1 MKFRILAV
9 TVFAAGMALAS
20 ATAAPAA
27 SPGPLGPVSVVGEGP
42 LAVPNELPG
51 PAGATTQ
58 SVTGSGPIGPAG
70 SPVESTPVT
79 GQEAPMFDGGSLTML
94 YGRTGAQMLSVLLQ
108 SKEGGLVVVDGGWE
122 GDADTLLDAIRAR
135 GGRVHAWLITHPDF
149 DHAGALYNII
159 DRQDPGIVIDH
170 IYACLTDTGW
180 YYQVAPDGA
189 PFVDMF
195 RQRLARLPEGTVSEY
210 LPANLLIS
218 SPGIGI
224 KVLNNAIFGADDAV
238 NNSSVVYRVTMNGIR
253 ILFLGDLAR
262 YGGSRLLQDVPPEEL
277 RADIVQ
283 MAHHG
288 QNGVEED
295 VYRAIGA
302 SVCLWPTPQWL
313 WDNDGGSGT
322 GSGSWRTLETRA
334 WIRKLGI
341 TRNYVMKDGDIILR

>member
-108 SKEGGLVVVDGGWE
+108 SKEGGLVV
-122 GDADTLLDAIRAR
+122 
-135 GGRVHAWLITHPDF
+135 ITHPDF

-180 YYQVAPDGA
+180 YYQVASDGA

-224 KVLNNAIFGADDAV
+224 KVLNNAIFSADDAI

-322 GSGSWRTLETRA
+322 GSGSWRTLETRV